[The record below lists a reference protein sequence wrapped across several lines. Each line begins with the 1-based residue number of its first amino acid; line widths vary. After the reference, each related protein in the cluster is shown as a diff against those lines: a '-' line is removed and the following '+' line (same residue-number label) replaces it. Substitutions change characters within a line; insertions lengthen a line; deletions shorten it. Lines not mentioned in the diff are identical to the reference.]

1 MVRISSIVDISKYQ
15 PDNLLRLAQFNA
27 QSIKK
32 KDGIIFEHLT
42 AGKIDIAVV
51 TETWLKDDDSI
62 WLQGLD
68 INKGCY
74 RTYTSNRSMKRGGG
88 LAVIANKNFD
98 VKLISESERQTF
110 QIAKW
115 KIAIPSLVITLVGV
129 YKPPNTSNF
138 DFHDDFLDWISDMI
152 ALDKN
157 IIIMGDFNHD
167 INKQLDEDALNFMES
182 MSSVGLVQHVEFG
195 THESDNI
202 LDLVFTESS
211 SDFSVVKCRSGPFVS
226 DHCMVICDMALAKP
240 EIKCRH
246 ITF

>member
-1 MVRISSIVDISKYQ
+1 MITWSDISKYQ
-15 PDNLLRLAQFNA
+15 PDNVLRLAQFNA

-88 LAVIANKNFD
+88 LAVISNKNFD

-110 QIAKW
+110 QITK
-115 KIAIPSLVITLVGV
+115 
-129 YKPPNTSNF
+129 
-138 DFHDDFLDWISDMI
+138 
-152 ALDKN
+152 
-157 IIIMGDFNHD
+157 
-167 INKQLDEDALNFMES
+167 
-182 MSSVGLVQHVEFG
+182 
-195 THESDNI
+195 
-202 LDLVFTESS
+202 
-211 SDFSVVKCRSGPFVS
+211 
-226 DHCMVICDMALAKP
+226 
-240 EIKCRH
+240 
-246 ITF
+246 